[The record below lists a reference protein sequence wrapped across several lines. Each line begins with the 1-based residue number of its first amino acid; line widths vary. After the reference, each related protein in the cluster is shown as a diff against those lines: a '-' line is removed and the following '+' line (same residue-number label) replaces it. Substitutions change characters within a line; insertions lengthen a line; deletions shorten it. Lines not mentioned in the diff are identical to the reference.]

1 MLVFTFIALGL
12 VDRVGRKWL
21 MLTGCIGMGLSE
33 ILLGVLYE
41 FQVTGISMIVLMLLV
56 VAFYSF
62 TLAPV
67 TWVLIS
73 EIFPNRIR
81 GMAVS
86 LSTSVLWIG
95 SFLLIYL
102 FPFMN
107 KVSISFPFYVYGGLL
122 LIGYFII
129 KTKLPETKGK
139 TLEQIEKDMK

>member
-1 MLVFTFIALGL
+1 
-12 VDRVGRKWL
+12 
-21 MLTGCIGMGLSE
+21 MGLSE
-33 ILLGVLYE
+33 ILLGILYE
-41 FQVTGISMIVLMLLV
+41 FQVTGISMVVLVLLV

-86 LSTSVLWIG
+86 LSTSALWIG

-107 KVSISFPFYVYGGLL
+107 KISISFPFYVYGGLL
-122 LIGYFII
+122 LIGYIII

-139 TLEQIEKDMK
+139 TLEQIEKDMKQA